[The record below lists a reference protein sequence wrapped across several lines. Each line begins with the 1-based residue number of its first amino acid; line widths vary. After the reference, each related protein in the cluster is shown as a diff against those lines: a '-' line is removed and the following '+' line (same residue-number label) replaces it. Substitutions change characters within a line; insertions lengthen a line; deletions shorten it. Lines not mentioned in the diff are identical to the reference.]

1 MATSSNLRS
10 NPVVRFFTSLQLTIS
25 CLAIGMVLIFFGTL
39 AQVQLGI
46 NGALENIFH
55 TFIARI
61 PIPGSEWVI
70 PLPGGYLVGGVL
82 LVNLIASHVYRFKAS
97 WKKSGIIL
105 THVGIILLLIGE
117 LFTSLVSVENNMQID
132 EGETQVFMEA
142 DRSTELAIINRSDP
156 ATDKVIAIDESL
168 LKAGANVQHPK
179 LPFQIQVV
187 DFFAN
192 SRVFENRDG
201 QPSPDSPQATVGLG
215 TTLIAKEIPRTGKM
229 DERDLSIAWVS
240 PVGPDGPLGTWMTCN
255 GFQQEQSFTYE
266 GTPYTIE
273 LRSRRSYLPFSLTLK
288 DFSHDKYPG
297 TEIPRN
303 YSSLVRLVDDRNNQ
317 NRDVLIYM
325 NHPLR
330 YDGLTF
336 YQSSFIGATTTIL
349 RVVQNPSWTLPYI
362 SCSLVSIGLLVQ
374 FGIHL
379 FGFFRRRAA
388 AI

>member
-1 MATSSNLRS
+1 MAPLSNLRS
-10 NPVVRFFTSLQLTIS
+10 NPIVRFFTSLQLTIS
-25 CLAIGMVLIFFGTL
+25 CLGISMVLIFFGTL

-55 TFIARI
+55 TFVAKI

-82 LVNLIASHVYRFKAS
+82 LVNLIASHLYRFKAS
-97 WKKSGIIL
+97 WKKSGILL
-105 THVGIILLLIGE
+105 THLGIILLLIGE
-117 LFTSLVSVENNMQID
+117 LFTSLISVENNMQID
-132 EGETQVFMEA
+132 EGATQVYMEA
-142 DRSTELAIINRSDP
+142 DRATELVVIDRSDP
-156 ATDKVIAIDESL
+156 TTDKVVAIDESL
-168 LKAGANVQHPK
+168 LKAGAIIEHPK
-179 LPFQIQVV
+179 LPFRIEVV

-201 QPSPDSPQATVGLG
+201 QSGLESPRATVGLG
-215 TTLIAKEIPRTGKM
+215 ENLTARRIPRTGKM

-240 PVGPDGPLGTWMTCN
+240 PVGAEGSLGTWMTCN
-255 GFQQEQSFTYE
+255 GFQQAQPLTYD

-273 LRSRRSYLPFSLTLK
+273 LRSRRSYLPFSLKLK

-303 YSSLVRLVDDRNNQ
+303 YSSLVQLIDQRNNQ

-349 RVVQNPSWTLPYI
+349 RVVQNPSWQLPYI
-362 SCSLVSIGLLVQ
+362 SCSLVFIGLTIQ

-379 FGFFRRRAA
+379 FGFISKRAA
-388 AI
+388 TA